1 MCIKMP
7 DRQFGLSG
15 IFLCR
20 QPAGSAGGFNMLKIK
35 GVKKNDFG
43 LNRKSEKVA
52 KKLLNNYPYNDKI
65 HA

>member
-43 LNRKSEKVA
+43 LNGKSEKNTE
-52 KKLLNNYPYNDKI
+52 KLLNNYPYNDKI
-65 HA
+65 RA

>member
-7 DRQFGLSG
+7 DRQFSLSG

-20 QPAGSAGGFNMLKIK
+20 QPAKLAGGFNMLKIK

-43 LNRKSEKVA
+43 LNGKSEKNTE
-52 KKLLNNYPYNDKI
+52 KLLNNYPYNAKI
-65 HA
+65 RA

>member
-20 QPAGSAGGFNMLKIK
+20 QPAELAGGFNMLKIK
-35 GVKKNDFG
+35 GVQKNDFG
-43 LNRKSEKVA
+43 LNGKSEKNTE
-52 KKLLNNYPYNDKI
+52 KLLNNYPHNAKI
-65 HA
+65 RA

>member
-7 DRQFGLSG
+7 DRQVGLSG

-20 QPAGSAGGFNMLKIK
+20 QPAGLAGGFNMLKIK

-43 LNRKSEKVA
+43 LNGKSEKVA
-52 KKLLNNYPYNDKI
+52 KKLLNNYPYNAKI
-65 HA
+65 CA

>member
-20 QPAGSAGGFNMLKIK
+20 QPAGLEGGFNMLKIK

-43 LNRKSEKVA
+43 LNGKSEKNTE
-52 KKLLNNYPYNDKI
+52 KLLNNYPYNAKI
-65 HA
+65 RA

>member
-20 QPAGSAGGFNMLKIK
+20 QPAGLAGGFNMLKIK

-43 LNRKSEKVA
+43 LNGKSEKVA
-52 KKLLNNYPYNDKI
+52 EKLLNNYPHNAKI
-65 HA
+65 RA